1 MTRALVGLVAVD
13 DPGWVRFWEC
23 YPRREAKLEARK
35 AWAQLNPD
43 AALVDAIIQA
53 LGWQR
58 QTKGWGLG
66 FVPLPASY
74 LRGRRFDDEPP
85 VTSRSRHAPVFTE
98 WDCPHVD
105 QCASRWRCDQATALG
120 RKERER

>member
-1 MTRALVGLVAVD
+1 MKQKLVASD
-13 DPGWVRFWEC
+13 DLGWLRFWEC
-23 YPRREAKLEARK
+23 YPRREAKLDARK

-58 QTKGWGLG
+58 QTDGWLRG

-74 LRGRRFDDEPP
+74 LRGRRFEDEPP
-85 VTSRSRHAPVFTE
+85 TRPALRQMSEAAAVVFQ
-98 WDCPHVD
+98 V
-105 QCASRWRCDQATALG
+105 LG
-120 RKERER
+120 EKP